1 MTDLLIKWEPDM
13 SALHII
19 NKEPP
24 SQGNISGTEFT
35 EFTQSCPQRTSNTP
49 KAKCSHRCRGTTS
62 VEFAITASV
71 FFLLLFMVMDFSL
84 YSFAKLTM
92 QHAVSEGARYAV
104 TGQVDL
110 DPQAKLDRKRAVIQ
124 KIRENA
130 MGYFDE
136 VMAEADIEVTDSDG
150 SPVSGFGAPGESI
163 VITFNCQWPIL
174 SPLTQAILSKSHY
187 DFSVHASMRNEEF
200 PGAAS

>member
-1 MTDLLIKWEPDM
+1 M
-13 SALHII
+13 SALHTT

-24 SQGNISGTEFT
+24 PQGNSSGSVLA
-35 EFTQSCPQRTSNTP
+35 EFTQSRPQRTSNTP
-49 KAKCSHRCRGTTS
+49 QGKCSHRSRGTTT
-62 VEFAITASV
+62 VEFALTASL

-92 QHAVSEGARYAV
+92 QHAVREGARYAV

-110 DPQAKLDRKRAVIQ
+110 DPQAKLDRRRAVIQ
-124 KIRENA
+124 KIRDHS
-130 MGYFDE
+130 MGYFDDMLSE
-136 VMAEADIEVTDSDG
+136 GDIEVTDSDG
-150 SPVSGFGAPGESI
+150 SAVSGFGAPGESI

-187 DFSVHASMRNEEF
+187 DFSVRTSMRNEEF
-200 PGAAS
+200 PGATS